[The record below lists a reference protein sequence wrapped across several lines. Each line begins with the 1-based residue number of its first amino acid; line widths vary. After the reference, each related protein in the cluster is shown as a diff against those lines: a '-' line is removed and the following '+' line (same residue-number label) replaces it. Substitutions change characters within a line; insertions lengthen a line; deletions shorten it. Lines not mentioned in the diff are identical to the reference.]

1 MTPRIKPV
9 PRDEWPAEM
18 KDAVTA
24 LQPPHARHESPA
36 REGRPQALNALATF
50 ANHPALA
57 RAWMTFNG
65 HVLRNTTL
73 TLRHREM
80 LILRVAALRNAA
92 YEWAQ
97 HVPMGRDCGLTDD
110 EIMRIAYGPDL
121 PYWDAL
127 DAAML
132 RAADELVADATI
144 SDATWAVL
152 ADHLATEQLL
162 DVIFTVGAYEV
173 IAFMF
178 RACGTEF
185 DDDLWRADV
194 R

>member
-1 MTPRIKPV
+1 VTPRIQPV
-9 PRDEWPAEM
+9 PRDEWPPEM
-18 KDAVTA
+18 RDAVAA
-24 LQPPHARHESPA
+24 LQPPRARHESQT

-50 ANHPALA
+50 ANHPDLA

-73 TLRHREM
+73 TLRHREL
-80 LILRVAALRNAA
+80 LILRVAVLRNAA

-110 EIMRIAYGPDL
+110 EITRIAYGPDL
-121 PYWDAL
+121 PYWNEL

-132 RAADELVADATI
+132 SAADELVADAAI

-152 ADHLATEQLL
+152 ADHLDTEQLL

-178 RACGTEF
+178 RSCRIEF
-185 DDDLWRADV
+185 DDDLLSDDR
-194 R
+194 

>member
-1 MTPRIKPV
+1 MTPRIQPV
-9 PRDEWPAEM
+9 PRDEWPPEM
-18 KDAVTA
+18 KDAVA
-24 LQPPHARHESPA
+24 ELNPPNARHESQA
-36 REGRPQALNALATF
+36 REGRPQAVNALATF
-50 ANHPALA
+50 AHHPALA

-73 TLRHREM
+73 TLRHREL
-80 LILRVAALRNAA
+80 LILRVAVLRKSA

-97 HVPMGRDCGLTDD
+97 HVPMGQDCGLTDD
-110 EIMRIAYGPDL
+110 EITRIAYGPDL
-121 PYWDAL
+121 PYWGEL
-127 DAAML
+127 DAALL

-152 ADHLATEQLL
+152 IEHLATEQLF

-185 DDDLWRADV
+185 DDDLLRG
-194 R
+194 

>member
-1 MTPRIKPV
+1 MTTRIRPV
-9 PRDEWPAEM
+9 PQQDWPAEM
-18 KDAVTA
+18 KDAVA
-24 LQPPHARHESPA
+24 QLQPPNSRHASPA
-36 REGRPQALNALATF
+36 REGRPQARNAVDTF

-73 TLRHREM
+73 TLRHREL
-80 LILRVAALRNAA
+80 LILRVAAVRHAA

-97 HVPMGRDCGLTDD
+97 HVPMGRDCGLTED
-110 EIMRIAYGPDL
+110 EITWIAYGPDL
-121 PYWDAL
+121 PYWDEI

-132 RAADELVADATI
+132 HAVDELIADATI
-144 SDATWAVL
+144 SDTTWAVL
-152 ADHLATEQLL
+152 ADHLDTQQLL

-178 RACGTEF
+178 RACSIEF
-185 DDDLWRADV
+185 DDELLRG
-194 R
+194 